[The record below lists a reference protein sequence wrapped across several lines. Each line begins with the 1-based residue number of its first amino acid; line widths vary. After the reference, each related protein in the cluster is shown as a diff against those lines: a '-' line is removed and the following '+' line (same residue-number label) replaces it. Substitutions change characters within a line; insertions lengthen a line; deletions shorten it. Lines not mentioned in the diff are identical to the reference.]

1 VSQTF
6 LALLFNCILAS
17 LLVATIS
24 YCSKLSKR
32 IKILQDGRKEFGA
45 MLMQFDDATSKAVM
59 SVNELQ
65 TVSKKMTDALQLKI
79 DKANFLADDL
89 AFLIEKSNKV
99 ILQLEQIKLH
109 EGRLADSRL
118 ERSKSEYKDYNNKNE
133 IKTKP
138 SIDNILQ
145 IINDSGK
152 MREEEKLSPRTQ
164 AEKEL
169 IAALQNR

>member
-24 YCSKLSKR
+24 YCSKLSRR
-32 IKILQDGRKEFGA
+32 IKILQDGRKEFA
-45 MLMQFDDATSKAVM
+45 TMLMQFDDATNKAVM

-109 EGRLADSRL
+109 EGRLADSRMADNKL
-118 ERSKSEYKDYNNKNE
+118 MNAKNE

-152 MREEEKLSPRTQ
+152 MREEEKISPRTQ
-164 AEKEL
+164 AEREL
-169 IAALQNR
+169 IAALKNR